1 MTTQTKAKP
10 KAAVF
15 NLTAPVLAQGR
26 YDSVMNKTEHLNL
39 RIKVYAEGG
48 ENAMHFHNNEDHA
61 FVVLQGQATF
71 HTETD
76 DNISVVNQWEGIMI
90 PKGAPYYFQSSG
102 DVNLVLL
109 RAGTPGDRGAGGRMN
124 PRGDSELTG
133 HSAENK
139 HIDGVP
145 VPGKFFGFQ

>member
-1 MTTQTKAKP
+1 MTTEIKAKP
-10 KAAVF
+10 KAEVF
-15 NLTAPVLAQGR
+15 GLKAPLLSQGR
-26 YDSVMNKTEHLNL
+26 YDAVLSKTQDLGL

-76 DNISVVNQWEGIMI
+76 DNISLVSQWEGIMI
-90 PKGAPYYFQSSG
+90 PRGASYYFQSSG

-109 RAGTPGDRGAGGRMN
+109 RVGSPGERGAGGRMN
-124 PRGDSELTG
+124 PRGGELTG

-139 HIDGVP
+139 HVDGVAI
-145 VPGKFFGFQ
+145 PGKFFGA